1 MTAGAAG
8 TQGTARDP
16 VRGKENPLATIAAQ
30 ADSRT
35 PGAPRPRPRSGLDG
49 ARLGARTWVLLAAG
63 TAGGLV
69 FTGAYLAEGATR
81 PGYAALAEPI
91 SALSLGPGG
100 WVQRL
105 SFIVFGA
112 AMTASATGWRTV
124 LRGGPGR
131 AAYPL
136 LRLIAGLGLMLDGL
150 FSQDPAPGY
159 PPGARAVAATVHGQV
174 HNVGAMVTITA
185 LAVSCFV
192 LARRFAAEP
201 AWRSWTA
208 YAAATGVATIVFIAA
223 FGATG
228 GHGGLGGLFE
238 RLAGGVNAILVL
250 AVLSRMAVRAAR
262 QRRSRLTEPA
272 VL

>member
-1 MTAGAAG
+1 M
-8 TQGTARDP
+8 
-16 VRGKENPLATIAAQ
+16 ATTAAQ
-30 ADSRT
+30 ADSRL
-35 PGAPRPRPRSGLDG
+35 PGKMRPRPLSGLAG
-49 ARLGARTWVLLAAG
+49 APLAAWTWVLLAVG

-69 FTGAYLAEGATR
+69 FTGVYLAEGAIR

-112 AMTASATGWRTV
+112 AMIASAGGWRTV
-124 LRGGPGR
+124 LRGGPGQ

-136 LRLIAGLGLMLDGL
+136 LRVIAGLGLIVDGL

-159 PPGARAVAATVHGQV
+159 PPGARAVAPTLHGQV

-185 LAVSCFV
+185 LAMSCFV

-201 AWRSWTA
+201 AWRAWAA

-238 RLAGGVNAILVL
+238 RLAGGVNTLL
-250 AVLSRMAVRAAR
+250 AVAVLTRMAVTATRAR
-262 QRRSRLTEPA
+262 DGTPPGPGS
-272 VL
+272 